1 MLFSQEESLPYDRP
15 KLSKNMSATGTDLQ
29 LRNSEFF
36 TAAGIETKLGVTV
49 TRVDDATQTVHNSD
63 GSVIHYDYL
72 VLATGG
78 KPREMES
85 VPGHALNNIYQ
96 LRSPEDANAIVA
108 AAQDKHVVVVG
119 SSYIG

>member
-1 MLFSQEESLPYDRP
+1 MAPLDKGVNRGRY
-15 KLSKNMSATGTDLQ
+15 LSEYKVCAQCIHLVANLGIPLNFDL
-29 LRNSEFF
+29 S
-36 TAAGIETKLGVTV
+36 
-49 TRVDDATQTVHNSD
+49 HYSD

-85 VPGHALNNIYQ
+85 VPGHSLKNIYQ
-96 LRSPEDANAIVA
+96 LRSPEDANAILA

-119 SSYIG
+119 SSYIGLV

>member
-1 MLFSQEESLPYDRP
+1 
-15 KLSKNMSATGTDLQ
+15 MSASGTDIQ
-29 LRNSEFF
+29 LRNPEFF
-36 TAAGIETKLGVTV
+36 SEAGIETKLGVKV
-49 TRVDDATQTVHNSD
+49 TKIDDSNQTVHSSD
-63 GSVIHYDYL
+63 GSIIKYDYL

-85 VPGHALNNIYQ
+85 VPGHALKNIYQ
-96 LRSPEDANAIVA
+96 LRSPEDANSIFA